1 MYRQVNILKILGG
14 SALMLAA
21 QSVCF
26 SKDGVQRPNIVIIL
40 ADDLGYGDLGCYGH
54 PTIKTPN
61 LDRMADEG
69 MRMTQFYS
77 AAGVSTPS
85 RAALLT
91 GRYPVRIGMYGDK
104 YSVLYWDVEEGLPTD
119 EVTFAQIAQD
129 SGYSTA
135 CIGKWHLGKQS
146 PYLPCDFGFDYW
158 FGVPFANNF
167 KPLPLMESTGKDD
180 LKCLEENADQRY
192 LTRQYTE
199 HAVQFIEDH
208 KDEPF
213 LIYYALNAPHTP
225 LFTSET
231 FTGKSRRGA
240 YGDVVEELDWSVGQ
254 ILKKLKETGI
264 DDNTLVVFTSDN
276 GPWFLVGLR
285 GGSAGLLRGGK
296 GSAWEGGFRVPA
308 IFRYPSVIKP
318 GTTCYNMA
326 SLMDLFNTVVS
337 LCGGTVPQD
346 RIIDGVDLTPLMEN
360 PKVQVRKN
368 MQFWCGSHLRAVRQ
382 GQWKLVYEPYEE
394 YFIEHGLDPEHMT
407 PLLFN
412 IEQDP
417 SETLDYS
424 AKRPGIFMR
433 LTEFR
438 DSCAVNTVVAPSVC
452 DRRPV
457 END

>member
-1 MYRQVNILKILGG
+1 
-14 SALMLAA
+14 
-21 QSVCF
+21 
-26 SKDGVQRPNIVIIL
+26 
-40 ADDLGYGDLGCYGH
+40 
-54 PTIKTPN
+54 
-61 LDRMADEG
+61 
-69 MRMTQFYS
+69 
-77 AAGVSTPS
+77 
-85 RAALLT
+85 
-91 GRYPVRIGMYGDK
+91 MYGDK

-254 ILKKLKETGI
+254 ILKKLKG
-264 DDNTLVVFTSDN
+264 
-276 GPWFLVGLR
+276 
-285 GGSAGLLRGGK
+285 
-296 GSAWEGGFRVPA
+296 
-308 IFRYPSVIKP
+308 
-318 GTTCYNMA
+318 
-326 SLMDLFNTVVS
+326 
-337 LCGGTVPQD
+337 
-346 RIIDGVDLTPLMEN
+346 
-360 PKVQVRKN
+360 RK
-368 MQFWCGSHLRAVRQ
+368 
-382 GQWKLVYEPYEE
+382 
-394 YFIEHGLDPEHMT
+394 
-407 PLLFN
+407 
-412 IEQDP
+412 
-417 SETLDYS
+417 
-424 AKRPGIFMR
+424 
-433 LTEFR
+433 
-438 DSCAVNTVVAPSVC
+438 
-452 DRRPV
+452 
-457 END
+457 